1 MSEEA
6 EPWAPALR
14 LAPHSEQ
21 RGPEQRG
28 SPGSMA
34 LDALLRALWQL
45 RQRLIV
51 AWFALLLA
59 GAAPVLLWTRS
70 YVAEITVAPAET
82 TGIAASTLLAPLAIA
97 PGNILDTRPSGNF
110 AIYLAALRST
120 EAAMLLAERTPLL
133 AWLTET
139 RAAGLTGAIR
149 AALGLARPADL
160 DDARTWLEASLS
172 VTPNPVTVTW
182 EINLPHPDRTL
193 ALDALRLLHGFAET
207 KVRADIAS
215 VAARRIAILG
225 QRLDAERDLFL
236 RNGLV
241 ELLAQQQRA
250 AMVVGAE
257 EAVAARLVSLPY
269 VELRPSLPNRPLL
282 IGLLAI
288 AAAAVVG
295 LGAACLLLLGLW
307 RRPG

>member
-6 EPWAPALR
+6 EAWLTAAHLGPRPD
-14 LAPHSEQ
+14 EQ
-21 RGPEQRG
+21 RPPAGG
-28 SPGSMA
+28 MA
-34 LDALLRALWQL
+34 LETLLRALWQ
-45 RQRLIV
+45 RRARLAL
-51 AWFALLLA
+51 AWFVLLLA
-59 GAAPVLLWTRS
+59 GATPVLVWTRS

-82 TGIAASTLLAPLAIA
+82 TGIATSTLLAPLAIA

-133 AWLTET
+133 AHLTEM

-149 AALGLARPADL
+149 AALGLARDADL
-160 DDARTWLEASLS
+160 DDAKTWLEANLS
-172 VTPNPVTVTW
+172 VTPNPITVTW

-193 ALDALRLLHGFAET
+193 ALDALQLLHGFAEA

-215 VAARRIAILG
+215 VAARRIAILTL
-225 QRLDAERDLFL
+225 RLDAERDLFL

-250 AMVVGAE
+250 AMVVAAE
-257 EAVAARLVSLPY
+257 EAVAARLVSMPY

-282 IGLLAI
+282 IGLLAV
-288 AAAAVVG
+288 AGAAVVG
-295 LGAACLLLLGLW
+295 LGAACLLLLGVW
-307 RRPG
+307 GRAG